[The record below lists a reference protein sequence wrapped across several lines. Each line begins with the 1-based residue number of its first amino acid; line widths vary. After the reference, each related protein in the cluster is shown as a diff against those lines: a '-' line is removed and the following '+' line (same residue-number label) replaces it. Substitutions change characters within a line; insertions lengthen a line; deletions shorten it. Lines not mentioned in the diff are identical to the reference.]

1 MPENKPLLNALAQ
14 LLGCE
19 EGAISERLNHPMVA
33 QRVNEFLK
41 GKMLRTNY
49 LDNNGLNKDIKGSDC
64 QIGLKSSREQHAYE
78 GFLGITVEVNIPA
91 FETITFYIGPL
102 LLSPTNSVAISADAL
117 PC

>member
-1 MPENKPLLNALAQ
+1 
-14 LLGCE
+14 
-19 EGAISERLNHPMVA
+19 MVA

-78 GFLGITVEVNIPA
+78 GFLGITVEVKFPALEKKNILHRSTFIVA
-91 FETITFYIGPL
+91 GEFGCNIRGCAALLNIQKVIT
-102 LLSPTNSVAISADAL
+102 SAIFHL
-117 PC
+117 NYL